1 MNDERTRVR
10 LDTGGGDPDEAR
22 HRLATLYN
30 GDEWS
35 ALPSESAFSYRY
47 AALGD
52 AAMTLRTSRMTGELR
67 GAVGVTDEVVVQ
79 WIVGGRATVDD
90 GSEPLAM
97 VPGRPQLFPVGRA
110 FGFEYVD
117 YEQKLVHLGRTSV
130 ENVAAEQ
137 GLLGPLR
144 FDHRAVPT
152 EQAVQHWRS
161 AVSASA
167 QALRSERVSHLLWD
181 ELTRGTITALLELY
195 PPEAAVA
202 PPELLLPR
210 NARLRRA
217 VEFIHAHASE
227 PIGPTEVAVV
237 AGLSVRG
244 LQSAFQRVLGV
255 RPIAYIRSVRLDAAH
270 AELAAADPRVASV
283 TAIAH
288 SWGFGNPGRFSSAYL
303 ARFGEYPS
311 ATLQR

>member
-1 MNDERTRVR
+1 VNDERTRVR
-10 LDTGGGDPDEAR
+10 LDTGGGDPEEAR
-22 HRLATLYN
+22 HRLAVLYN
-30 GDEWS
+30 GEEWS
-35 ALPSESAFSYRY
+35 ALPTDSAFSYRY

-52 AAMTLRTSRMTGELR
+52 AAMTLRTSRMTGDLQ

-79 WIVGGRATVDD
+79 WIVAGRATVDD
-90 GSEPLAM
+90 GQEPIAL
-97 VPGRPQLFPVGRA
+97 VHGRPQLFPVGRSFA
-110 FGFEYVD
+110 FEYVD
-117 YEQKLVHLGRTSV
+117 YEQKLVHLGRTAV
-130 ENVAAEQ
+130 EKVAAER

-144 FDHRAVPT
+144 FDHRIQPT
-152 EQAVQHWRS
+152 ADAVQHWRR

-181 ELTRGTITALLELY
+181 ELTRGTVSALLELY

-210 NARLRRA
+210 NARLRTA

-227 PIGPTEVAVV
+227 PIGPTEVAAS

-244 LQSAFQRVLGV
+244 LQSAFQRVLDV
-255 RPIAYIRSVRLDAAH
+255 RPIAYIRLVRLDAAH
-270 AELAAADPRVASV
+270 AELAAADPRTRSV
-283 TAIAH
+283 TEIAH
-288 SWGFGNPGRFSSAYL
+288 AWGFGNPGRFSSAYL

>member
-10 LDTGGGDPDEAR
+10 LDTGGGDPEEAR
-22 HRLATLYN
+22 HRLAVLYN
-30 GDEWS
+30 GEEWS
-35 ALPSESAFSYRY
+35 ALPTDSAFSYRY

-52 AAMTLRTSRMTGELR
+52 AAMTLRTSRMTGDLQ

-79 WIVGGRATVDD
+79 WIVAGRATVDD
-90 GSEPLAM
+90 GQEPIAL
-97 VPGRPQLFPVGRA
+97 VHGRPQLFPVGRSFA
-110 FGFEYVD
+110 FEYVD
-117 YEQKLVHLGRTSV
+117 YEQKLVHLGRSAV
-130 ENVAAEQ
+130 EKVAAER

-144 FDHRAVPT
+144 FDHRARPT
-152 EQAVQHWRS
+152 ADAVQHWRR

-181 ELTRGTITALLELY
+181 ELTRGTVSALLELY

-210 NARLRRA
+210 NARLRTA

-227 PIGPTEVAVV
+227 PIGPTEVAAS

-244 LQSAFQRVLGV
+244 LQSAFQRVLDV
-255 RPIAYIRSVRLDAAH
+255 RPIAYIRLVRLDAAH
-270 AELAAADPRVASV
+270 AELAAADPRTRSV
-283 TAIAH
+283 TEIAH
-288 SWGFGNPGRFSSAYL
+288 AWGFGNPGRFSSAYL